1 MFLRVIFL
9 CIFALATLH
18 GVYSQEG
25 EAPQQQ
31 VTLTREKLEQLLQ
44 IMNPTCRTELENA
57 LASQGH
63 ISEDCRL
70 EIQNAFMTLGIEL
83 DKADETSSGRPQQSQ
98 QQQQQRQQQQQASA
112 GGVNPEEID
121 LEQSRNTTVP
131 LIAIVGFVVLLFGG
145 AGAYVV
151 YRNSQIDPN
160 VVSKKPKKLS
170 KKKEEKQRMKNG
182 LRAQG

>member
-9 CIFALATLH
+9 CIFALAALH
-18 GVYSQEG
+18 RTCGQDG
-25 EAPQQQ
+25 PQQQ

-83 DKADETSSGRPQQSQ
+83 DKAEEASPGRAQQSQ
-98 QQQQQRQQQQQASA
+98 QQQQQQQQANA
-112 GGVNPEEID
+112 GGVRPEEVN
-121 LEQSRNTTVP
+121 LEQSGNTTVP
-131 LIAIVGFVVLLFGG
+131 LIAILGFVVLLFGG

-170 KKKEEKQRMKNG
+170 KKKV
-182 LRAQG
+182 